1 MRDAL
6 NGGCR
11 ETYKWFKRH
20 NVTNCGFGRSRA
32 AWAQAK
38 PPNAPALNPSTP
50 PEYHIGAG
58 DILQVI
64 VFKEPDFSV
73 PEISVQPDGNIS
85 LQFVGEIRAGGLT
98 PLELQTSL
106 GKALTPYIKDA
117 DVSILVKKIQS
128 QKVFVTGEVKKGG
141 PVQLTGPTTVLEV
154 LSEAGLD
161 DFANKN
167 KIYVLRSEGGHEV
180 RLPFRYKDVIQGKH
194 AEQNILLR
202 PGDTI
207 VVP

>member
-1 MRDAL
+1 MRLRNSLKGATL
-6 NGGCR
+6 FSLM
-11 ETYKWFKRH
+11 W
-20 NVTNCGFGRSRA
+20 VA
-32 AWAQAK
+32 ASASWAQPK
-38 PPNAPALNPSTP
+38 PPNAPALGSNSSASSNAA
-50 PEYHIGAG
+50 YRIGAG

-73 PEISVQPDGNIS
+73 PEVSVQPDGNVS
-85 LQFVGEIRAGGLT
+85 LQFVGAIKAAGLT

-106 GKALTPYIKDA
+106 AKALTPYIKEA

-141 PVQLTGPTTVLEV
+141 SVQLTGPTTVLEV

-161 DFANKN
+161 DFAKKN
-167 KIYVLRSEGGHEV
+167 SIYVLRSEGGHEV
-180 RLPFRYKDVIQGKH
+180 KLPVRYKDVIEGKH
-194 AEQNILLR
+194 PEQNVLLK